1 MHFLIDEDVDVAVGR
16 LLASTH
22 DVEYV
27 QDIFPPAT
35 KDPVVVRYAEVTKR
49 ILVTGDRPE
58 ANRQRQTHK
67 VPCLFL
73 HNLYTLEMPRTS
85 ELLAVAEAEFA
96 LLGERFWMEIGPDY
110 YKVTR

>member
-1 MHFLIDEDVDVAVGR
+1 MRFLIDEDVDRAVGM

-27 QDIFPPAT
+27 QDVFPPAT
-35 KDPVVVRYAEVTKR
+35 KDPAVVRYAQVTSR
-49 ILVTGDRPE
+49 ILVTGDKPE
-58 ANRQRQTHK
+58 ANRQRQARK

-73 HNLYTLEMPRTS
+73 HALYTLEMPRTS
-85 ELLAVAEAEFA
+85 ELLSVIEAEFS
-96 LLGERFWMEIGPDY
+96 LLGDRFWMEVGTDF